1 MPDVR
6 PKTLLAL
13 LAACAVLL
21 GGCTK
26 TEQST
31 SQSSSTGGRHPWTQA
46 GHLRYGSA
54 YEPDTLNPLFANT
67 QAANDIEYVV
77 FEPLFRYDVDGNF
90 VPAAVTDVPTLQ
102 NGGISKD
109 GKTIVLHFR
118 KGMRWSDGAPYDAR
132 DLVFTWHAVMNPHN
146 NTRLTVG
153 WDDIASITLAD
164 NWTARVRLKAVNAG
178 ILGSFAVG
186 GAGFPPLPA
195 HLLAKL
201 PDLNQAPF
209 NAKPISSGPFVLEAW
224 NHGQSLE
231 FVPNPYYWRGPPK
244 LSRLSYVF
252 IPNAETLLAQTKTHE
267 VDVYE
272 AVGENQIDQLPG
284 IAGVRTTKVL
294 SANWRRLAFNLS
306 KPVLRDV
313 RVRRAVAEAVDWERM
328 RATIFHGYNA
338 IAVSDVVPT
347 SWAAPKIPPYPHD
360 VEDAKKLLDAAG
372 WQPGTKGIRFKAG
385 VPLHFSVSTT
395 PSKQSNIQA
404 EVQLQQDL
412 GAVGID
418 LEIKN
423 YPGSLLFSREGPVY
437 TGKYDTEFTIET
449 NGPDPDNEGLW
460 SGKFIPPHGTNSTW
474 LDDPLVTR
482 TSHEALLTYD
492 HAKRKALYQQEE
504 SRIHELVPAVFFY
517 WQNAYSA
524 VNTDMQNWKP
534 ATYISS
540 FWNCWEW
547 SI

>member
-13 LAACAVLL
+13 LAACGVLL

-77 FEPLFRYDVDGNF
+77 FEPLFRYDVNGNF
-90 VPAAVTDVPTLQ
+90 VPAAVTEVPTLQ

-306 KPVLRDV
+306 KPVLHDV
-313 RVRRAVAEAVDWERM
+313 RVRRAVAEAVDWDRM

-347 SWAAPKIPPYPHD
+347 SWAAPKIAPYPHD
-360 VEDAKKLLDAAG
+360 AEDAKKLLDAAG
-372 WQPGTKGIRFKAG
+372 WQPGTNGIRFKAG

-412 GAVGID
+412 RAVGID

-482 TSHEALLTYD
+482 ASHEALLTYD